1 VSDAA
6 VEAVVELVTPVGQIP
21 PARAPAIGPRLVP
34 DPQLAEGFLTPLEAA
49 LVAEIRGN
57 GAAVVSALGELKTEI
72 REVRTNPPFRW
83 VPWSMLLLWL
93 LNMFV
98 IGILALERGVDPV
111 RAAEAVK
118 TLVPAVGT
126 ENRRLPPTSE

>member
-1 VSDAA
+1 MTADTAPVAA
-6 VEAVVELVTPVGQIP
+6 SEPVTNGQI
-21 PARAPAIGPRLVP
+21 APAIPPVRPRSAQA
-34 DPQLAEGFLTPLEAA
+34 QLADGLLTPLEAA

-57 GAAVVSALGELKTEI
+57 GSAVVVALGELKTEI
-72 REVRTNPPFRW
+72 REIRNNPPFRW

-98 IGILALERGVDPV
+98 IAILAMERGVDPL

-118 TLVPAVGT
+118 ALTPGLQDAAGFGGAP
-126 ENRRLPPTSE
+126 

>member
-1 VSDAA
+1 MSAPEIA
-6 VEAVVELVTPVGQIP
+6 TLIEPSTPAGQIP
-21 PARAPAIGPRLVP
+21 PASAPAVGPRLVP

-72 REVRTNPPFRW
+72 REVRNNPPFRW
-83 VPWSMLLLWL
+83 VPWVMLLLWL

-98 IGILALERGVDPV
+98 IAILAMELGVDPV
-111 RAAEAVK
+111 KAAEAVK
-118 TLVPAVGT
+118 VLTPG
-126 ENRRLPPTSE
+126 LPTDAPSGGMP